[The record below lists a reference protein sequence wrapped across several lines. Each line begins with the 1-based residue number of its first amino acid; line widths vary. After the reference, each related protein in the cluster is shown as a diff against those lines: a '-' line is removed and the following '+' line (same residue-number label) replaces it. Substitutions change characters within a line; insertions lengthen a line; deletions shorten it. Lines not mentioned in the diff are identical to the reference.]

1 MGFKFYRDSMR
12 FIGVLAMIAGF
23 GFAISAVQFVRM
35 GVSATLPNR
44 PILTTALTII
54 LYQIAWYTILIR
66 ALDLI
71 TIVVPPALP
80 ATLTIGTTFAIDRL
94 RKLGVFC
101 ISPNRVN
108 IGGKVNVFAFDKT
121 GTLTED
127 GLDVLGVRTVDK
139 YSERF
144 SELHGEVDEVPDRGG
159 LTGKTPLLYALATC
173 HSLKLIDGEILGD
186 PLDIKMFE
194 WTGWT
199 LDEGRSKPAAA
210 ANGDALSK
218 EARVVD
224 RPQTLVQTVVRPPG
238 AEKWKLE
245 DALKSGGKVS
255 IFNNNHR
262 QSLADPLIIFQHA
275 HFLELGVI
283 RTFDFVSALRR
294 MSVIVKRLKANSME
308 IYVKGAP
315 EVMPDICDPET
326 CKLPVYLQLAP
337 TILIVSSS
345 SP

>member
-1 MGFKFYRDSMR
+1 M
-12 FIGVLAMIAGF
+12 
-23 GFAISAVQFVRM
+23 
-35 GVSATLPNR
+35 
-44 PILTTALTII
+44 
-54 LYQIAWYTILIR
+54 IR

-80 ATLTIGTTFAIDRL
+80 ATLTIGTTFAIERL
-94 RKLGVFC
+94 RKLGIFC

-108 IGGKVNVFAFDKT
+108 IGGKVNVICFDKT

-127 GLDVLGVRTVDK
+127 GLDVLGVRTIDK

-144 SELHGEVDEVPDRGG
+144 SELHEEVLDVPERGG
-159 LTGKTPLLYALATC
+159 SNGKTPLLYALATC

-194 WTGWT
+194 FTGWT

-238 AEKWKLE
+238 SEKWKLE
-245 DALKSGGKVS
+245 DALKANGKVS
-255 IFNNNHR
+255 DIDSAR
-262 QSLADPLIIFQHA
+262 CTPLID
-275 HFLELGVI
+275 LC
-283 RTFDFVSALRR
+283 SARPLPRAR
-294 MSVIVKRLKANSME
+294 
-308 IYVKGAP
+308 
-315 EVMPDICDPET
+315 CDQN
-326 CKLPVYLQLAP
+326 L
-337 TILIVSSS
+337 
-345 SP
+345 

>member
-1 MGFKFYRDSMR
+1 M
-12 FIGVLAMIAGF
+12 
-23 GFAISAVQFVRM
+23 
-35 GVSATLPNR
+35 
-44 PILTTALTII
+44 
-54 LYQIAWYTILIR
+54 
-66 ALDLI
+66 
-71 TIVVPPALP
+71 P

-108 IGGKVNVFAFDKT
+108 IGGKVNVFCFDKT

-144 SELHGEVDEVPDRGG
+144 SELHSEVEEVPDRGG
-159 LTGKTPLLYALATC
+159 MNGKTPLLYALATC
-173 HSLKLIDGEILGD
+173 HSLKLIDDEILGD

-238 AEKWKLE
+238 TERWKLE
-245 DALKSGGKVS
+245 DALKSGGKV
-255 IFNNNHR
+255 R
-262 QSLADPLIIFQHA
+262 PTPSLFRRCANGSLPIQHA

-294 MSVIVKRLKANSME
+294 MSVIVKRLKATSME
-308 IYVKGAP
+308 VYVKGAP
-315 EVMPDICDPET
+315 EIMPEICDPET
-326 CKLPVYLQLAP
+326 CEQIFASFLNCFC
-337 TILIVSSS
+337 
-345 SP
+345 